1 MLAKT
6 AVVPSI
12 WTVGETRDNTI
23 VDTSTSSPAPAPRN
37 KLTTPNLGFAK
48 AGSSNFSRYLP
59 TAGLSPDVAQI
70 IRASWRFRTQSSYNT
85 PVRRW
90 LDFCKRRQ
98 LNPHQPN
105 VSHVLNFLHT
115 LHELGL
121 SHSAIGTHQSA
132 ISTIVEISGVS
143 LLGELVSVS
152 IYERNLS
159 PETSTTKIHQDM
171 RCQQGIF
178 LSGKSRTKWLTQFGV
193 TDIVVN
199 NLLTI
204 LGGRQI
210 HTLYMVSVIHMDQ
223 SPDKVTFHITGLTK
237 SSKPTRSNKPIVYRA
252 YVEDELIC
260 PVKCIYAYLVQ
271 KSKIITQNFIN
282 FFISFGKPQHPASK
296 DSSLMGERSN
306 GKFWYRY
313 RNHQAS

>member
-1 MLAKT
+1 M
-6 AVVPSI
+6 VPSI

-178 LSGKSRTKWLTQFGV
+178 LSGKSRTK
-193 TDIVVN
+193 
-199 NLLTI
+199 
-204 LGGRQI
+204 
-210 HTLYMVSVIHMDQ
+210 
-223 SPDKVTFHITGLTK
+223 
-237 SSKPTRSNKPIVYRA
+237 
-252 YVEDELIC
+252 
-260 PVKCIYAYLVQ
+260 
-271 KSKIITQNFIN
+271 
-282 FFISFGKPQHPASK
+282 
-296 DSSLMGERSN
+296 
-306 GKFWYRY
+306 
-313 RNHQAS
+313 